1 MIPYNAD
8 LPSGG
13 ISEVHDMDIMHQ
25 SDSDVLQCSLFYD
38 PQNGG
43 DAGPVYAQLDV
54 CYLGRSEKIGI
65 DLRKEDY
72 TAQVRR
78 QLRYWNL
85 AGDELMKQVKS
96 HLQEAII
103 QSISSPKR
111 AYIFCQHG
119 LCRMEN
125 DRWVYVL
132 GDTVAG
138 LPEDIEYA
146 ILPEVK
152 REHLAWNPAQDVSQA
167 VGELWHIFEM
177 DQRTL
182 LVFSFGILSALY
194 SAVFDMDTTTFPVLA
209 VVGRQGTGK
218 TKIVREL
225 ILLYD
230 DAQHPGCIMGQIDA
244 HATSAALAET
254 VKKQRDQAI
263 LVDDMAESADAS
275 EARERKRNIANI
287 LRRVSNKANQGKMT
301 PQKKLDLQF
310 CQAGLVFTGEFMLE
324 NPSDITRTI
333 VISTDEPLVH
343 LPPGLRVLAATAFH
357 AFLQWLLPV
366 LDGQLEQLREQ
377 LKKLSVQFEP
387 RIAKNGTLLLWA
399 TGLFALFVTEQSFLS
414 KDAVTDI
421 VDKTCDVLWKILQTQ
436 EEQSR
441 KLTAS
446 VPKGNL
452 CWYIRDGYSKKQFT
466 IVTQKEYLTNN
477 ANNCLIKKGTLYI
490 RAQTLLEY
498 LCNYTP
504 YVYSSVKKM
513 NKTLKEEGVLG
524 DSKEKRSA
532 QIKINGRRY
541 LKLDIKLLQQCAQQY
556 TNA

>member
-1 MIPYNAD
+1 MMQYHAD
-8 LPSGG
+8 SPDGG
-13 ISEVHDMDIMHQ
+13 MSEVHDMDVIDQ
-25 SDSDVLQCSLFYD
+25 ADGSVLNCRLFYD
-38 PQNGG
+38 PTNR
-43 DAGPVYAQLDV
+43 DDVGPVYAQLDV
-54 CYLGRSEKIGI
+54 RCLGRLERIGI
-65 DLRKEDY
+65 DLRKRDY
-72 TAQVRR
+72 AAQIQR
-78 QLRYWNL
+78 QLRYWDL
-85 AGDELMKQVKS
+85 AGAELMKEIKPC
-96 HLQEAII
+96 LQEAIM
-103 QSISSPKR
+103 QSASSQKR
-111 AYIFCQHG
+111 TYVFCQHG
-119 LCRMEN
+119 PCRLE
-125 DRWVYVL
+125 DGQWVYVL
-132 GDTVAG
+132 GDTVVG

-152 REHLAWNPAQDVSQA
+152 RAHLAWNPAQDVPQA

-230 DAQHPGCIMGQIDA
+230 DAQHPGYIMGQIDA
-244 HATSAALAET
+244 HATSAALAEM
-254 VKKQRDQAI
+254 VRKQRDQAI

-301 PQKKLDLQF
+301 PQRKLDLLF

-366 LDGQLEQLREQ
+366 LDGQLEQLRDQ
-377 LKKLSVQFEP
+377 LKKSSVHFEP
-387 RIAKNGTLLLWA
+387 RIAKNGTLLFWA
-399 TGLFALFVTEQSFLS
+399 TGLFALFAIEQGVLPKDVVTG
-414 KDAVTDI
+414 I
-421 VDKTCDVLWKILQTQ
+421 IDKTYDALRKILLDQK
-436 EEQSR
+436 EQSR

-452 CWYIRDGYSKKQFT
+452 CWYILDGYSKNQFT
-466 IVTQKEYLTNN
+466 VVTQKEQLINN
-477 ANNCLIKKGTLYI
+477 ENDCLIKKGTLYI

-498 LCNYTP
+498 LFNYTP
-504 YVYSSVKKM
+504 YVFSSVNKM
-513 NKTLKEEGVLG
+513 NKTLKEEGMLG

-532 QIKINGRRY
+532 YIKINGRRY
-541 LKLDIKLLQQCAQQY
+541 LKLDIKLLRQCAQQY
-556 TNA
+556 TNS

>member
-1 MIPYNAD
+1 MMQCNAN

-13 ISEVHDMDIMHQ
+13 TSEVHDMDAMHQ
-25 SDSDVLQCSLFYD
+25 SDSGVLQCSLFHD

-43 DAGPVYAQLDV
+43 DAGPIYAQLDV
-54 CYLGRSEKIGI
+54 RYLGRSEKIGI
-65 DLRKEDY
+65 DLRKKDY

-78 QLRYWNL
+78 QLRYWDL
-85 AGDELMKQVKS
+85 AGAELMKQVKS
-96 HLQEAII
+96 RLQEAII
-103 QSISSPKR
+103 QGAFSPKR

-119 LCRMEN
+119 LYRMADN
-125 DRWVYVL
+125 RWVYVL
-132 GDTVAG
+132 GDTVVG

-152 REHLAWNPAQDVSQA
+152 REHLAWNPAQDVPQA

-230 DAQHPGCIMGQIDA
+230 DAQHPGYIMGQIDA
-244 HATSAALAET
+244 HATSAALAEM
-254 VKKQRDQAI
+254 VRKQRDQAI

-275 EARERKRNIANI
+275 EARERKRNIAHI
-287 LRRVSNKANQGKMT
+287 LRRVSNKVNQGKMT
-301 PQKKLDLQF
+301 PQRKLDLLF

-366 LDGQLEQLREQ
+366 LDGQLEQLRDQ
-377 LKKLSVQFEP
+377 LKKSSAHFEP
-387 RIAKNGTLLLWA
+387 RIAKNGTLLFWA
-399 TGLFALFVTEQSFLS
+399 TGLFALFAIEQGVLPKDVVTG
-414 KDAVTDI
+414 I
-421 VDKTCDVLWKILQTQ
+421 IDKTYDALRKILLDQK
-436 EEQSR
+436 EQSR

-452 CWYIRDGYSKKQFT
+452 CWYILDGYSKNQFT
-466 IVTQKEYLTNN
+466 VVTQKEQLINN
-477 ANNCLIKKGTLYI
+477 ENDCLIKKGTLYI

-504 YVYSSVKKM
+504 YVFSSVNKM
-513 NKTLKEEGVLG
+513 NKTLKEEGMLG

-532 QIKINGRRY
+532 YIKINGRRY
-541 LKLDIKLLQQCAQQY
+541 LKLDIKLLRQCAQQY
-556 TNA
+556 TNS

>member
-421 VDKTCDVLWKILQTQ
+421 VDKTCDALRKILQTQ

-452 CWYIRDGYSKKQFT
+452 CWYIRDGYSNRQFT

-477 ANNCLIKKGTLYI
+477 ANNCLMKKGTLYI

-556 TNA
+556 TSA

>member
-1 MIPYNAD
+1 MMQCNAN

-13 ISEVHDMDIMHQ
+13 MSEVHDMDVMHQ
-25 SDSDVLQCSLFYD
+25 SDSGVLQCSLFHD

-43 DAGPVYAQLDV
+43 DAGPIYAQLDV
-54 CYLGRSEKIGI
+54 RYLGRSEKIGI
-65 DLRKEDY
+65 DLRKKDY

-78 QLRYWNL
+78 QLRYWDL
-85 AGDELMKQVKS
+85 AGAELMKQVKS
-96 HLQEAII
+96 RLQEAII
-103 QSISSPKR
+103 QGAFSPKR

-119 LCRMEN
+119 LYRMADN
-125 DRWVYVL
+125 RWVYVL
-132 GDTVAG
+132 GDTVVG

-152 REHLAWNPAQDVSQA
+152 RAHLAWNPAQDVPQA

-230 DAQHPGCIMGQIDA
+230 DAQHPDYIMGQIDA
-244 HATSAALAET
+244 HATSAALAEM
-254 VKKQRDQAI
+254 VRKQRDQAI

-301 PQKKLDLQF
+301 PQRKLDLLF

-366 LDGQLEQLREQ
+366 LDGQLEQLRDH
-377 LKKLSVQFEP
+377 LKKPPVRFEP
-387 RIAKNGTLLLWA
+387 RMAKNGTLLFWA
-399 TGLFALFVTEQSFLS
+399 TGLFALFVMEQGFLPE
-414 KDAVTDI
+414 DAVFNI
-421 VDKTCDVLWKILQTQ
+421 VGKTQDVLRKILQDQ
-436 EEQSR
+436 EELSR

-452 CWYIRDGYSKKQFT
+452 CWYILNGYSENLFYV
-466 IVTQKEYLTNN
+466 VTQKEQFANIKN
-477 ANNCLIKKGTLYI
+477 ACLIKNGALYM
-490 RAQTLLEY
+490 RPQTLLEY
-498 LCNYTP
+498 LLNYTP
-504 YVYSSVKKM
+504 YVYPSVNKM
-513 NKTLKEEGVLG
+513 NKILKEECVLG

-532 QIKINGRRY
+532 HFKINGIRC
-541 LKLDIKLLQQCAQQY
+541 LKLDIKLLHQSAKLY
-556 TNA
+556 TNS